1 MLHWCVIVEVTGTLY
16 IFLCAPQGIW
26 ISATKAKLQNAEMP
40 KELQRAEIMIQEH
53 QEIAEDIK
61 AHKPK

>member
-1 MLHWCVIVEVTGTLY
+1 MVLY
-16 IFLCAPQGIW
+16 IFVCVPQGIW